1 MDGPANHAS
10 ELRGEVPTD
19 APSPEAL
26 GSETQPKSPSIS
38 GELVN
43 TIAAI
48 RRVISNFLELATLE
62 ARRAAI
68 TFMWIVACG
77 ALAAILAVTAWL
89 SLVGAVAMWAVS
101 YGISWTAVFIA
112 IALVNLLAAA
122 LLMSICVSK
131 SRDLLFSATRRQVAT
146 TPAQSGRQ

>member
-1 MDGPANHAS
+1 MDGPANHAP
-10 ELRGEVPTD
+10 ELRGEGPTD
-19 APSPEAL
+19 ASSPEAH
-26 GSETQPKSPSIS
+26 GSATQPKSPSIS
-38 GELVN
+38 GEIVN

-48 RRVISNFLELATLE
+48 RRVISNFLDLATLE
-62 ARRAAI
+62 ARRAGI
-68 TFMWIVACG
+68 TFMWMVACG
-77 ALAAILAVTAWL
+77 AIAAILAVTAWL

-101 YGISWTAVFIA
+101 YGISWTAVFMA

-122 LLMSICVSK
+122 LILSICVSM

>member
-1 MDGPANHAS
+1 MDGPANHAA
-10 ELRGEVPTD
+10 ELGGEVPTD
-19 APSPEAL
+19 APPPEAL
-26 GSETQPKSPSIS
+26 GSETQSKSPSIS

-68 TFMWIVACG
+68 TIMWMVACG
-77 ALAAILAVTAWL
+77 AIAGILAVTAWL

-122 LLMSICVSK
+122 LIVAICVSM
-131 SRDLLFSATRRQVAT
+131 SRDLLFSGTRRQVAT

>member
-1 MDGPANHAS
+1 MNGPANDAA

-19 APSPEAL
+19 APSPGAL

-62 ARRAAI
+62 ARRAGI
-68 TFMWIVACG
+68 TFMWMVACG
-77 ALAAILAVTAWL
+77 AIAAILAVTAWL

-112 IALVNLLAAA
+112 IALLNLLAAA
-122 LLMSICVSK
+122 LTLSICVNM

>member
-1 MDGPANHAS
+1 MDGPANHAA
-10 ELRGEVPTD
+10 EPRGEVPPG

-26 GSETQPKSPSIS
+26 GSETQPKAPSIS

-62 ARRAAI
+62 ARRAGI
-68 TFMWIVACG
+68 TLMWMVACG
-77 ALAAILAVTAWL
+77 AIAAILAVTAWL
-89 SLVGAVAMWAVS
+89 SLVGALAMWAVS

-112 IALVNLLAAA
+112 IAFVNLLAAA
-122 LLMSICVSK
+122 LIISICVSM